1 MLRST
6 GFFRGVECPLA
17 GCKRPYCHFRHSR
30 PPAGLSASTRTRETS
45 AGSNDQGYDP
55 FSPEVVRP
63 GDQHNAKVSDLSE
76 GPALDPG
83 VMELE
88 LVNRAIEAV
97 RSEMEKDKKKLSQ
110 IGDQGYEPAKSS
122 VKASQKRQLASATSS
137 SHSAYDPGNYQMGQP
152 ADYNPTPRSSKY
164 TLDSESSSHAN
175 SMEYVPTAVSKP
187 VVKKAVP
194 PPATTRTP
202 AAGLQS
208 SSKCK
213 YTLDNS
219 KPSTDMEYDPLSNF
233 SAKLAANKSRKNLA
247 GLAAEVDGRKR
258 THSTGWEKQSTDEE
272 YVPTV
277 KKPRQMPQTV
287 ADKPKYT
294 ASFTDSDEE
303 SSGTEYRPTPMN
315 RLQRRKSSTGSTE
328 DNSRRSEAE
337 VRSSG
342 HKRLHE
348 SLAESFESDLEM
360 PDVEEVNDKP
370 LNKKVTGHSD
380 QIKSKSRS
388 EKSKK
393 EVKEVLKK
401 STSSSN
407 SSSSHKDTHKK
418 GSSKESTEKTSKKPL
433 QESVKKEKSHGKTI
447 EEKVRPKEKNS
458 EGSCKEGKDG
468 KSKKV
473 EKVKVDKEKERRG
486 SGGSSDAKRAKTDKV
501 DQSKKESSKYKEQK
515 NGKLEISSREKD
527 KKKISSS
534 SSSNSSKDKK
544 IKKSSS
550 SSDQKET
557 KAPKTKP
564 RSLSHADLFGD
575 ESAEENEDEDDDDD
589 DDDDEDERI
598 VRKSASAFKRVALPS
613 NKRKA
618 SDPAVSSS
626 EDDDGSEDEGQN
638 NVDDHNDDDDD
649 VLEDYAALQEDLDYD
664 SDPMEECLRIF
675 NESKDVKTEDKGRQA
690 KQAPR
695 EDQEDEEAHST
706 LTTLFPG
713 QKKRV
718 SHFKAKGNEETSL
731 NTTPKPQRRLTA
743 QQMCYQRMQIAQQQA
758 AQLAAAVKTA
768 SASSGSAH
776 KPTLSPVF
784 AGEKRRVMHK
794 PNPALVSAKPGLS
807 EAQRAGRG
815 VLSPA
820 RVAPDQPSVKAQTS
834 AAMLSKTISTSAQ
847 KRVAHTPTLKSS
859 SMKRPVIP
867 TEFGAKV
874 PTNVRQRYLNV
885 FIDECLKFCSSE
897 EAAFQMA
904 LEEEKL
910 VYDRSNSKNIY
921 LNVAVNTLK
930 KLRSK
935 SANAASTTTKKTA
948 GSAGRKVQSHEGVL
962 GGRLAATTSYTI
974 NRTGKQQDMELKG
987 AVLYRKLKEYVL
999 TEEQLQE
1006 HCYPRPNPDRL
1017 GHAIIYNIPEKNKN
1031 TEPFSKVCCRCG
1043 ADYKINA
1050 NGNCV
1055 RKEECSH
1062 HWGRLRRYRVP
1073 GGWETQYN
1081 CCSGAVGSPGCQVSK
1096 QHVQDGRKESL
1107 EGYVQ
1112 TFSKSLPAD
1121 GNGGVYALD
1130 CEMCYT
1136 KQGLE
1141 LTRVTV
1147 INADL
1152 KVIYDT
1158 FVKPESKVVDYN
1170 TRFSGVTEEDLENAT
1185 MRLRDVQAVLLNM
1198 FSAES
1203 ILIGHSLE
1211 SDLTALKLLH
1221 SAVVDT
1227 AVVFPHRLGLPYKRA
1242 LRNLMA
1248 DYLKRIIQDNVEG
1261 HDSSEDAAACMEL
1274 MIWKIK
1280 EDAKVKR

>member
-17 GCKRPYCHFRHSR
+17 GCNRPYCHFRHSR
-30 PPAGLSASTRTRETS
+30 PPAGLSGFKRTKETS

-63 GDQHNAKVSDLSE
+63 GEQYNAETSDPSA

-83 VMELE
+83 AMELE

-110 IGDQGYEPAKSS
+110 IGDQEYKPASSS
-122 VKASQKRQLASATSS
+122 VKASYKKQMAPASS
-137 SHSAYDPGNYQMGQP
+137 SHNAYDPGSYQMGQP
-152 ADYNPTPRSSKY
+152 SDYSPTPQSSKY

-187 VVKKAVP
+187 GVKKAPVASSRSLATL
-194 PPATTRTP
+194 PAS
-202 AAGLQS
+202 S

-233 SAKLAANKSRKNLA
+233 SAKPVNKSLKDSA
-247 GLAAEVDGRKR
+247 GMVAGVDGRKR
-258 THSTGWEKQSTDEE
+258 THPAGWEKQNMDEE

-277 KKPRQMPQTV
+277 KKPRQVLQST
-287 ADKPKYT
+287 ANTPKYT
-294 ASFTDSDEE
+294 ASFTESDEE
-303 SSGTEYRPTPMN
+303 SSGTEYQPMPLN
-315 RLQRRKSSTGSTE
+315 RLKSRKSSVGSME
-328 DNSRRSEAE
+328 ENSRRSIAD
-337 VRSSG
+337 SG
-342 HKRLHE
+342 AQKKPRE
-348 SLAESFESDLEM
+348 PTTEDFESDLEA
-360 PDVEEVNDKP
+360 EKVNDMAVDKKES
-370 LNKKVTGHSD
+370 KKVTALGG
-380 QIKSKSRS
+380 QAKSSKL

-393 EVKEVLKK
+393 ESKESGKK
-401 STSSSN
+401 SS
-407 SSSSHKDTHKK
+407 SSSSHKEKK
-418 GSSKESTEKTSKKPL
+418 GSSSVEKTSKKSI
-433 QESVKKEKSHGKTI
+433 QGSVKKEKNYGKIT
-447 EEKVRPKEKNS
+447 EEKVQSKEKDS
-458 EGSCKEGKDG
+458 EGACTEGKEGK
-468 KSKKV
+468 SKNL
-473 EKVKVDKEKERRG
+473 EKVKAEKERV
-486 SGGSSDAKRAKTDKV
+486 SGDAKRAKMEKV
-501 DQSKKESSKYKEQK
+501 DQSRKESSKYKEHK
-515 NGKLEISSREKD
+515 NGKLGSVGQREKD
-527 KKKISSS
+527 KKGTSG
-534 SSSNSSKDKK
+534 SSKDKN
-544 IKKSSS
+544 KKSNSS
-550 SSDQKET
+550 VEAKAT
-557 KAPKTKP
+557 KAKP

-575 ESAEENEDEDDDDD
+575 ESPEEDEEEEDEE
-589 DDDDEDERI
+589 EDERI
-598 VRKSASAFKRVALPS
+598 VRKSASAFKQGTLNS
-613 NKRKA
+613 NKTKA
-618 SDPAVSSS
+618 SDAATFSS
-626 EDDDGSEDEGQN
+626 EGDDDGPENEGEGYN
-638 NVDDHNDDDDD
+638 DDYGDGDVDDST
-649 VLEDYAALQEDLDYD
+649 VDYAALEADVDYD

-675 NESKDVKTEDKGRQA
+675 NESKDVKMEDKGRQA
-690 KQAPR
+690 KQLPK
-695 EDQEDEEAHST
+695 EDQEDQDANSA

-718 SHFKAKGNEETSL
+718 SHFKAKGNEEASL
-731 NTTPKPQRRLTA
+731 NTLPKPQRRLTA
-743 QQMCYQRMQIAQQQA
+743 QEVCYRRMQIAQQQA
-758 AQLAAAVKTA
+758 AQLAAAVKTV
-768 SASSGSAH
+768 SASSGSTPSSA
-776 KPTLSPVF
+776 PSSAF
-784 AGEKRRVMHK
+784 SGEKRRVMHR
-794 PNPALVSAKPGLS
+794 PNPALISAKPGSL
-807 EAQRAGRG
+807 ADRAGRG
-815 VLSPA
+815 VLSPT
-820 RVAPDQPSVKAQTS
+820 RTVPDQPSVKAHTS
-834 AAMLSKTISTSAQ
+834 AAMLSKTVSTSAQ

-885 FIDECLKFCSSE
+885 FIDECLKFCPSE
-897 EAAFQMA
+897 KAAFQMA
-904 LEEEKL
+904 LDEEKL
-910 VYDRSNSKNIY
+910 VYERSNSKNIY

-935 SANAASTTTKKTA
+935 SATAPAPTAKKASASVNK
-948 GSAGRKVQSHEGVL
+948 KVQSHEGVL
-962 GGRLAATTSYTI
+962 GGRLAATTSYTL
-974 NRTGKQQDMELKG
+974 NRLGKQQDEDLKG
-987 AVLYRKLKEYVL
+987 AVLYRKLKPYVL

-1006 HCYPRPNPDRL
+1006 HCYPRPHPERL
-1017 GHAIIYNIPEKNKN
+1017 GHAVIYNLPEKKN
-1031 TEPFSKVCCRCG
+1031 NDPFSKVCCRCG
-1043 ADYKINA
+1043 AEYKINA
-1050 NGNCV
+1050 LGSCV

-1073 GGWETQYN
+1073 GGLETQYS
-1081 CCSGAVGSPGCQVSK
+1081 CCSGAVGSLGCQVAK

-1107 EGYVQ
+1107 DGYVK

-1147 INADL
+1147 INSDL
-1152 KVIYDT
+1152 RVVYDT

-1203 ILIGHSLE
+1203 ILVGHSLE
-1211 SDLTALKLLH
+1211 SDLLALKLLH
-1221 SAVVDT
+1221 STVVDT
-1227 AVVFPHRLGLPYKRA
+1227 SVVFPHRLGLPYKRA

-1248 DYLKRIIQDNVEG
+1248 DYLKRIIQDSVEG

>member
-315 RLQRRKSSTGSTE
+315 RLQRRKSSTG
-328 DNSRRSEAE
+328 
-337 VRSSG
+337 
-342 HKRLHE
+342 
-348 SLAESFESDLEM
+348 
-360 PDVEEVNDKP
+360 
-370 LNKKVTGHSD
+370 D

-575 ESAEENEDEDDDDD
+575 ESAEENEDEDDDDG

-638 NVDDHNDDDDD
+638 N
-649 VLEDYAALQEDLDYD
+649 EDLDYD

-794 PNPALVSAKPGLS
+794 PNPALVSAKP
-807 EAQRAGRG
+807 AQRAGRG

>member
-17 GCKRPYCHFRHSR
+17 GCNRPYCHFRHSR
-30 PPAGLSASTRTRETS
+30 PPAGLGGSKRTRETP

-63 GDQHNAKVSDLSE
+63 GDQYNAEASDASA
-76 GPALDPG
+76 GSALDPG
-83 VMELE
+83 AMELE

-110 IGDQGYEPAKSS
+110 IGDQGYEPANSS
-122 VKASQKRQLASATSS
+122 VKAGYKRQVASSSS
-137 SHSAYDPGNYQMGQP
+137 SHNAYDPGSYQMGQ
-152 ADYNPTPRSSKY
+152 ASDYNPTPRSSKY
-164 TLDSESSSHAN
+164 TLDSETGNHAN

-187 VVKKAVP
+187 GVKKAPAATSRV
-194 PPATTRTP
+194 PATLP
-202 AAGLQS
+202 ASS

-219 KPSTDMEYDPLSNF
+219 KPPTDMEYDPLLNF
-233 SAKLAANKSRKNLA
+233 SAKPVSKSGK
-247 GLAAEVDGRKR
+247 EVDGRKR
-258 THSTGWEKQSTDEE
+258 THPAGWEKQSTDEE

-277 KKPRQMPQTV
+277 KKPRQILQSTP
-287 ADKPKYT
+287 DPPKYT
-294 ASFTDSDEE
+294 ASFTESDEE
-303 SSGTEYRPTPMN
+303 SSGTEYRPTLVS
-315 RLQRRKSSTGSTE
+315 RLKCRKSSVGSME
-328 DNSRRSEAE
+328 ENSRRSVADG
-337 VRSSG
+337 SG
-342 HKRLHE
+342 AHKQPQE
-348 SLAESFESDLEM
+348 PATGGFESDFDTEEAKDKL
-360 PDVEEVNDKP
+360 PD
-370 LNKKVTGHSD
+370 KKVSGHSG
-380 QIKSKSRS
+380 QAKSKV
-388 EKSKK
+388 EKTKK
-393 EVKEVLKK
+393 ESKDSVKK
-401 STSSSN
+401 
-407 SSSSHKDTHKK
+407 SSSSHKEKK
-418 GSSKESTEKTSKKPL
+418 GSSHVEKPSKKSI
-433 QESVKKEKSHGKTI
+433 QENVKKEKNHGKTM
-447 EEKVRPKEKNS
+447 EEKVRSKERDS
-458 EGSCKEGKDG
+458 DGACKEGKEG
-468 KSKKV
+468 RSKKL
-473 EKVKVDKEKERRG
+473 EKVRGEKERV
-486 SGGSSDAKRAKTDKV
+486 GGDAKRAKTDKL
-501 DQSKKESSKYKEQK
+501 DQSKKNSSKYKEQK
-515 NGKLEISSREKD
+515 NGKLESGGQRDKD
-527 KKKISSS
+527 KKRNSS
-534 SSSNSSKDKK
+534 SSSNNSSSKDKS
-544 IKKSSS
+544 KKSNSS
-550 SSDQKET
+550 LEAKVP
-557 KAPKTKP
+557 KAKP

-575 ESAEENEDEDDDDD
+575 ESPEEEEEEEDDDE
-589 DDDDEDERI
+589 EDERI
-598 VRKSASAFKRVALPS
+598 VRKSASAFKRGALIS
-613 NKRKA
+613 NNRKA
-618 SDPAVSSS
+618 SEAAAFSS
-626 EDDDGSEDEGQN
+626 EDDGPEDEGEG
-638 NVDDHNDDDDD
+638 DDD
-649 VLEDYAALQEDLDYD
+649 VDHGDEDEDEDVDDSAVDYAALQTDVDYD

-690 KQAPR
+690 KQPPKEEQ
-695 EDQEDEEAHST
+695 EDQDADST

-731 NTTPKPQRRLTA
+731 NVLPKPQRRLTA
-743 QQMCYQRMQIAQQQA
+743 QEVCYQRMQIAQQQA
-758 AQLAAAVKTA
+758 VQLAAAVKTA
-768 SASSGSAH
+768 SASSGSTPSSAF
-776 KPTLSPVF
+776 S
-784 AGEKRRVMHK
+784 GEKRRVMHR
-794 PNPALVSAKPGLS
+794 PNPSLISAKPGLAD
-807 EAQRAGRG
+807 AQRAGRG
-815 VLSPA
+815 VLSPT
-820 RVAPDQPSVKAQTS
+820 RTVPDQLSVKAHTS
-834 AAMLSKTISTSAQ
+834 AGMLSKTVSTSAA

-885 FIDECLKFCSSE
+885 FIDECLKFCPSE
-897 EAAFQMA
+897 EVAFQMG
-904 LEEEKL
+904 LDEEKL
-910 VYDRSNSKNIY
+910 VYDRSSSKNIY

-935 SANAASTTTKKTA
+935 CLAAPSPTTKKT
-948 GSAGRKVQSHEGVL
+948 GVSVNKKVQSHEGVL

-974 NRTGKQQDMELKG
+974 NRLGKQQDMDLKG
-987 AVLYRKLKEYVL
+987 AVLYRKLKPYVL

-1006 HCYPRPNPDRL
+1006 HSYPRPHPERL
-1017 GHAIIYNIPEKNKN
+1017 GHAVIYNLPEKKN
-1031 TEPFSKVCCRCG
+1031 NDPFSKVCCRCG
-1043 ADYKINA
+1043 AEYKINA
-1050 NGNCV
+1050 LGSCV

-1073 GGWETQYN
+1073 GGWETQYS
-1081 CCSGAVGSPGCQVSK
+1081 CCSGAVGSPGCQVAK

-1107 EGYVQ
+1107 DSYVK
-1112 TFSKSLPAD
+1112 TFSKPVPAD

-1147 INADL
+1147 INSDL
-1152 KVIYDT
+1152 KVVYDT

-1211 SDLTALKLLH
+1211 SDLLALKLLH
-1221 SAVVDT
+1221 SMVVDT

-1261 HDSSEDAAACMEL
+1261 HDSSEDASACMEL